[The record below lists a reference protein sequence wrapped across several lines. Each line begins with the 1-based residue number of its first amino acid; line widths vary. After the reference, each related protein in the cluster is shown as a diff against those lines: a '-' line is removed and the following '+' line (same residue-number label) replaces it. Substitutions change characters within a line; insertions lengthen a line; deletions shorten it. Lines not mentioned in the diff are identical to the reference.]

1 MKETPQAEMAIRIA
15 TGMIQDLEKWQVD
28 IRIAFAA
35 LGNAFCR
42 IATALGHNEET
53 FRAICEEMNQI
64 TFKKEQNDDT
74 QENDGTERDDE
85 DESGSKGG

>member
-1 MKETPQAEMAIRIA
+1 MKETPQAEMAIKIA

-42 IATALGHNEET
+42 IATALGHDENS

-64 TFKKEQNDDT
+64 TFKKEENNDI
-74 QENDGTERDDE
+74 QENSEVE
-85 DESGSKGG
+85 